1 LLRVDDS
8 LTLDLLQALLNMMLT
23 PDEVSLL
30 EDYDGDR
37 WVCVTC
43 ARGWSDARVAHCASQ
58 WHSEQLGKV
67 EKFYICLLDIKN
79 CGNRLKALIFKSK
92 FDSVVAELLGKMSS
106 FMAGAVALRDSR
118 ALRTTLEHVLAVGA
132 SAQRV

>member
-1 LLRVDDS
+1 
-8 LTLDLLQALLNMMLT
+8 M
-23 PDEVSLL
+23 
-30 EDYDGDR
+30 
-37 WVCVTC
+37 
-43 ARGWSDARVAHCASQ
+43 
-58 WHSEQLGKV
+58 
-67 EKFYICLLDIKN
+67 LDIKN